1 MSLEKEIIELL
12 KSLGAISVGFA
23 NLETLAGGPPSADIR
38 YVMPSAKSAISFAL
52 PENKEFLQ
60 RFLAKEDILSH
71 EKDHLTTTI
80 YSGQISE
87 KVKDFLES
95 KGYKSSG
102 VLGSGVY
109 RRELPDWNINMYPNL
124 SQRYVAVRSGVGS
137 FGWSGNVGM
146 KGYGSAILLGSVLTE
161 AELTPTEP
169 ISESES
175 FCCKCKLCAASCVGK
190 TFSAEEEEYVTLGG
204 RTFSFAKRKSYVTCH
219 IVAGGMTGLHESG
232 QWSTWSPG
240 RFRVPEDEKELMEE
254 YERTSRLYEK
264 RVHVNDGGFPGD
276 QFVGGRLR
284 ITCGVCALVCTGSRE
299 ENEENYRI
307 LTSSGCV
314 VQDESGKKLVLP
326 AVEAAARFESFKPEH
341 KDLYRYLQRSVSIR
355 PTV

>member
-1 MSLEKEIIELL
+1 MSLEKEVVELL
-12 KSLGAISVGFA
+12 KSLGALRVGFA

-38 YVMPSAKSAISFAL
+38 YVMPRAKSAISFAL
-52 PENKEFLQ
+52 PENKEFIRL
-60 RFLAKEDILSH
+60 FLAKEDILSH

-109 RRELPDWNINMYPNL
+109 RREVPGWNIEMYPNL

-161 AELTPTEP
+161 AELAPTEP
-169 ISESES
+169 IPESES

-190 TFSAEEEEYVTLGG
+190 TFSAEEETSVTLGG
-204 RTFSFAKRKSYVTCH
+204 RTFTFAKRKSYVTCH

-240 RFRVPEDEKELMEE
+240 RFGVPEDEKELMEE
-254 YERTSRLYEK
+254 YERTSRLYET

-284 ITCGVCALVCTGSRE
+284 ITCGVCALVCTGNKE

-314 VQDESGKKLVLP
+314 VQDESGKKHVLP
-326 AVEAAARFESFKPEH
+326 PDEAAERFESFNPEH
-341 KDLYRYLQRSVSIR
+341 RDLYR
-355 PTV
+355 

>member
-1 MSLEKEIIELL
+1 MSLEKEIIALL
-12 KSLGAISVGFA
+12 KNLGAISVGFA

-38 YVMPSAKSAISFAL
+38 YIMPGAKSAISFAL
-52 PENKEFLQ
+52 PENKEFLK

-80 YSGQISE
+80 SSGQISE

-95 KGYKSSG
+95 KGYKSTA

-109 RRELPDWNINMYPNL
+109 RREIPDWKVNMYPNL

-146 KGYGSAILLGSVLTE
+146 KGHGSAILLGSVLTE

-169 ISESES
+169 IPESES
-175 FCCKCKLCAASCVGK
+175 FCCKCKVCAASCVGK

-204 RTFSFAKRKSYVTCH
+204 RTFSFAKRKNYVTCH

-240 RFRVPEDEKELMEE
+240 RFAVPEDEKELIEE

-264 RVHVNDGGFPGD
+264 RVHVDDGGFPGD

-299 ENEENYRI
+299 ENEENLRI

-314 VQDESGKKLVLP
+314 VQDESGKKHVLP
-326 AVEAAARFESFKPEH
+326 PDKAAELFESFSPEH
-341 KDLYRYLQRSVSIR
+341 KDLYL
-355 PTV
+355 

>member
-1 MSLEKEIIELL
+1 MRLEKEIIELL

-38 YVMPSAKSAISFAL
+38 YIMPSAKSAISFAL
-52 PENKEFLQ
+52 PENKEYLQ

-80 YSGQISE
+80 SSGQISE

-95 KGYKSSG
+95 KGYKSSA

-109 RRELPDWNINMYPNL
+109 RRELPDWKINMYPNL
-124 SQRYVAVRSGVGS
+124 SQRYLAVRSGVGS

-169 ISESES
+169 IPESES
-175 FCCKCKLCAASCVGK
+175 FCCKCKVCAASCVGK

-219 IVAGGMTGLHESG
+219 FVAGGMTGLHESG

-264 RVHVNDGGFPGD
+264 RVHVDDGGFPGD

-307 LTSSGCV
+307 LTSSGCA
-314 VQDESGKKLVLP
+314 VQDESGMKHVLP
-326 AVEAAARFESFKPEH
+326 PDKAAELFDSFKPEH
-341 KDLYRYLQRSVSIR
+341 KDLYL
-355 PTV
+355 